1 MKTSLLLLSCVLS
14 CILGASLHAG
24 EALKILALGDSYT
37 IGEGVKQGEI
47 WPVKLGAKLRP
58 EGPAPVLSVIAKTG
72 WTTANLQRAVLAV
85 QPQTKGPYDLVTLLI
100 GVNNQYQG
108 REEAEFREQ
117 FVDLLKKSIEYANKN
132 AKHVVVVSIPDYS
145 VTPFCEGR
153 DRAAIAKALDRFNAI
168 CKEEAEKAGV
178 VYVDIT
184 PGSREAAAKPDLLAA
199 DGLHP
204 SGKMYAQWADK
215 VFEAVKDEF
224 KK

>member
-1 MKTSLLLLSCVLS
+1 MKTLLLVFVLFASASLLS
-14 CILGASLHAG
+14 A
-24 EALKILALGDSYT
+24 EPLKILALGDSYT

-47 WPVKLGAKLRP
+47 WPVQLGAKLRP
-58 EGPAPVLSVIAKTG
+58 EGPAPAVSVIAKTG

-108 REEAEFREQ
+108 LDEKEYREQ
-117 FVDLLKKSIEYANKN
+117 FVDLLTKSIGYANKN
-132 AKHVVVVSIPDYS
+132 AKRVVVVSIPDYS

-153 DRAAIAKALDRFNAI
+153 DRAAIAKALERFNAI
-168 CKEEAEKAGV
+168 CKEESGKAGV

-184 PGSREAAAKPDLLAA
+184 PGSREAVAKPELLAA

-204 SGKMYAQWADK
+204 SAKMYAQWAEK
-215 VFEAVKDEF
+215 VFAAVKDEL